1 MSVGNRNFRNIK
13 YNAKNKARFNF
24 NEITN
29 VRMDFG
35 RKPGSERSNIIP
47 AGGINRSNPPTVTV
61 FGSPGA
67 SFEVSLTETKLI
79 ELTDGGFPKSGGYT
93 SPSDIVKDAGRIPN
107 MPDSVVTIPASG
119 KYTFKLPSIEKLTIT
134 SGWKEFEM
142 VFKAKNRTVIRDT
155 ASRDYSN
162 LKYGESENAV
172 LTNTLYQYTPSRIT
186 TSATIGDGWGWVTN
200 YNISNIEIF
209 GNIGSKNIGR
219 PYLKTSK
226 VTSIADSKKNIKFE
240 LRVFKTGTFSFT
252 NKVKPVYRL
261 DGKTVSHYVVDT
273 DVFEPS
279 VEDNDDIVIL
289 PKLRVHIGNGL
300 GDTDSRYATVVGR
313 LKYVQFGKRTQ
324 NYNIDLTKIFNHV

>member
-1 MSVGNRNFRNIK
+1 MSVGNRSFRNIK
-13 YNAKNKARFNF
+13 YNAENKARFNF

-29 VRMDFG
+29 VKMDFG
-35 RKPGSERSNIIP
+35 NRSGSEKSNIIP

-67 SFEVSLTETKLI
+67 SFEVSLTETKLV
-79 ELTDGGFPKSGGYT
+79 ELTDAGFPRSGGYT
-93 SPSDIVKDAGRIPN
+93 APSDIVKNAGKIPN
-107 MPDSVVTIPASG
+107 MPDGVVTIPASG

-134 SGWKEFEM
+134 SGWKEFEI

-155 ASRDYSN
+155 ARREYSN
-162 LKYGESENAV
+162 LKYGEAENAV

-186 TSATIGDGWGWVTN
+186 TSATIGDGWGWVTD
-200 YNISNIEIF
+200 YNISNISDF

-219 PYLKTSK
+219 PYLKTK
-226 VTSIADSKKNIKFE
+226 KMTSIADSKKSIKFE

-252 NKVKPVYRL
+252 NKVKAVYLL
-261 DGKTVSHYVVDT
+261 DGETVSHYVVDSS
-273 DVFEPS
+273 VFEAS

-300 GDTDSRYATVVGR
+300 SDTDSRYATVIGR
-313 LKYVQFGKRTQ
+313 LQYVQFGKRTQ
-324 NYNIDLTKIFNHV
+324 DYNIDLTKIFNHA